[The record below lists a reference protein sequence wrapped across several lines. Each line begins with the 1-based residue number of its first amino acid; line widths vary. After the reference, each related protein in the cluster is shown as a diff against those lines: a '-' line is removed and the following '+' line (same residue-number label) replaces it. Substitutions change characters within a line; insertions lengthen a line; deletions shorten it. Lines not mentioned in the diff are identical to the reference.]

1 WRQPPR
7 TFYDLLKTREGVYT
21 HMRKTLVAVAI
32 AFVFALGSLGPA
44 VVAKDKKMKTP
55 SLYHQLG
62 GKTGIKKV
70 VNDFVNNVGGDNRI
84 NKFFA
89 DTVKDKHRL
98 SKFKGK
104 LVDQI
109 CEASGGPCKY
119 KGKDMKTAHMGMG
132 VSGGDFNALVED
144 LVGALDKFKVPQH
157 EKDQLLGA
165 LAPMKTDIV
174 EKP

>member
-1 WRQPPR
+1 
-7 TFYDLLKTREGVYT
+7 
-21 HMRKTLVAVAI
+21 MRKQVFGVCAVA
-32 AFVFALGSLGPA
+32 ALLVSVSSASLLGQGSM
-44 VVAKDKKMKTP
+44 MKEK
-55 SLYHQLG
+55 SLYDRLG
-62 GKTGIKKV
+62 GKKAITAV
-70 VNDFVNNVGGDNRI
+70 VDEFVGRVAADNRI

-89 DTVKDKHRL
+89 ATASDQKRL
-98 SKFKGK
+98 KTFKGK